1 MQVTTSQP
9 RAPAGALHTVIL
21 HVDLDDHLWVGGFLV
36 AASSIFTSVALHFFL
51 YVQLTHH
58 LNFSV
63 VFLESFEI
71 LPIASFSRGFY
82 GLQPPLQL
90 LKH

>member
-9 RAPAGALHTVIL
+9 RAPAGALHTVTL

-36 AASSIFTSVALHFFL
+36 AASSIFTSVASHFFL
-51 YVQLTHH
+51 YVLTHH

-63 VFLESFEI
+63 VFF
-71 LPIASFSRGFY
+71 
-82 GLQPPLQL
+82 QPNSHSKYYL
-90 LKH
+90 